1 MKVLLFILLTK
12 IGYRI
17 HHLSMITPTIA
28 IECIIDSLKLSRE
41 RRELDETNIVKIKNG
56 VFRVGVTRVSKI
68 GNSKSLRGM
77 GK

>member
-1 MKVLLFILLTK
+1 MKVLLFILL
-12 IGYRI
+12 IIRYRI

-56 VFRVGVTRVSKI
+56 VFRVGVTRVNKI